1 MSGTTGGASPEID
14 RSQAYDVGIIGA
26 GIVGL
31 MVCYR
36 LSNLGLRLAVFERNP
51 GPGEGVTSGQASV
64 IHVVQLPFGSVK
76 SKLARVGNKQY
87 DKICSD
93 LGVPLMRVPALLV
106 VRGLWRVPALVAIYP
121 YLKWSLGRDFRTEL
135 ARGGTLRKFEP
146 ELSESAVA
154 GIVVHG
160 YGAVDWQKLV
170 ERLTEELRGRGVD
183 FFFGTTVCGAT
194 ASGELVD
201 IQTSSGHYMCRYAV
215 NAAGLDSDE
224 MAKKLG
230 SDLGNHTPGLGVM
243 AEFSGLTLK
252 TIISPLPIRPAKHTK
267 GGAIIPTTR
276 GTVVFGPTLRELE
289 TKEAPSIG
297 EEDLRILTDK
307 FGPMLKNRGE
317 LVRLFF
323 GVRPISPTGDF
334 IVEYSKAA
342 RTVNLVG
349 IESPGL
355 TASPAI
361 ADLVIRKLEDAGL
374 GAGGSR

>member
-1 MSGTTGGASPEID
+1 MSGTTGEMSPSVD
-14 RSQAYDVGIIGA
+14 RPQAYDVGIIGA

-36 LSNLGLRLAVFERNP
+36 LSGLGMKLAVFERNP
-51 GPGEGVTSGQASV
+51 GPGQGVTSGQASV
-64 IHVVQLPFGSVK
+64 IHVVQLPFGSMK
-76 SKLARVGNKQY
+76 SKLARLGNKQY

-106 VRGLWRVPALVAIYP
+106 VRGLWRVPALVVVYL
-121 YLKWSLGRDFRTEL
+121 YLKWSLGHDFRVEL
-135 ARGGTLRKFEP
+135 ARGGMLRKLEP

-170 ERLTEELRGRGVD
+170 ERLTEELKGRGVD
-183 FFFGTTVCGAT
+183 FFFGTTVNGAAATGEFVDVQTT
-194 ASGELVD
+194 A
-201 IQTSSGHYMCRYAV
+201 GHYLCRFAV

-224 MAKKLG
+224 MAKKLE
-230 SDLGNHTPGLGVM
+230 SDLGSHTPGLGAM
-243 AEFSGLTLK
+243 AEFSGLTVR

-307 FGPMLKNRGE
+307 FGPMLNNQGE

-334 IVEYSKAA
+334 IIEYSKNA

-361 ADLVIRKLEDAGL
+361 ADLVLRKLEDAGL
-374 GAGGSR
+374 GAGGNS

>member
-1 MSGTTGGASPEID
+1 MSVTARGAPPEVD
-14 RSQAYDVGIIGA
+14 RSQSYDVGIIGA
-26 GIVGL
+26 GVVGL

-36 LSNLGLRLAVFERNP
+36 LSSLGLKLAVFERNP
-51 GPGEGVTSGQASV
+51 GPGQGVTSGQASV
-64 IHVVQLPFGSVK
+64 IHVVQLPFGSMK
-76 SKLARVGNKQY
+76 SKLARLGNRQY
-87 DKICSD
+87 DRICSD
-93 LGVPLMRVPALLV
+93 LGVPLVRVPALLIVRGPWRVPALLV
-106 VRGLWRVPALVAIYP
+106 VYP
-121 YLKWSLGRDFRTEL
+121 YLKWSLRRDFKVEL
-135 ARGGTLRKFEP
+135 ARGGTLRRLEP

-160 YGAVDWQKLV
+160 YGAIDWQKLV
-170 ERLTEELRGRGVD
+170 ERLTEELERRGVD
-183 FFFGTTVCGAT
+183 FFFGTTVNGAT
-194 ASGELVD
+194 ATGEFVD
-201 IQTSSGHYMCRYAV
+201 VQTTAGHHLCRYAV

-230 SDLGNHTPGLGVM
+230 SDLGSHIPGLGVM
-243 AEFSGLTLK
+243 AEFSGLTVR

-267 GGAIIPTTR
+267 GGAIIPTTK

-307 FGPMLKNRGE
+307 FGPMLKDQGE
-317 LVRLFF
+317 LVRLFH

-334 IVEYSKAA
+334 IVEYSKTA

-361 ADLVIRKLEDAGL
+361 ADLVLRKLEDAGL
-374 GAGGSR
+374 GTGGGR